1 MQAVQYKKKEH
12 FALERG
18 AITSNRPRLMLLEQL
33 IDHVM
38 KTNLMEDDEL
48 RAETYTIFTAVSNY
62 IFNNSQVKK
71 KINHNVVNFSLQA
84 QDTTAVISAFA
95 LLNLAMNQEIQ
106 VNLLLRN
113 LPFTNYL
120 TFF

>member
-120 TFF
+120 TFL